1 MAYLDYNGLSA
12 VKECLDHM
20 YLRESNLS
28 FRLDPIDGTV
38 SINRLAAADETA
50 ASVLSAFNTNVNLRT
65 PDEMGVFH
73 PGAGFIEMAYAIASR
88 LYLAWMCNGVLEIGL
103 VRLSV
108 DVQTRA
114 ITYSALGHTSTAYG
128 VAEVDTAWTVE
139 ELPNDAPYELP
150 PATAST
156 LGGVKVG
163 NGLSVTSDGTLSPNL
178 DYAASP
184 TSGGNAIKS
193 NGILY
198 GAVDSTSTSTVFT
211 ATVDGLTALYDG
223 ACVML
228 RNGVVTSASGWTL
241 NVNGLGA
248 KPVYSNMG
256 AQTRESTLFNTN
268 YTMLFVYDSDRI
280 EGGCWML
287 YRGYYSDANSIGYQL
302 RTNSSTLPA
311 QAKFYRY
318 RLLFTSADGTH
329 WVPANTS
336 TSTSADTAKT
346 PNSTTPIDPLG
357 PISYYGTTSAVNA
370 NANVGSGYQWQ
381 QYAIN
386 LGYSFNATSSALT
399 LDYPKPVYVK
409 CHPLANGSATID
421 ATTPYT
427 QALPFTADG
436 CIYIYLGRAYS
447 ATNIELV
454 AHHPVYW
461 HDGTGIRLW
470 TGAEPVT
477 YTAGDGIAITNGVIS
492 LDLDDA
498 DGVSY

>member
-1 MAYLDYNGLSA
+1 MPDIDLMGATYPDVPA
-12 VKECLDHM
+12 VTLP
-20 YLRESNLS
+20 SG
-28 FRLDPIDGTV
+28 DGT
-38 SINRLAAADETA
+38 AT
-50 ASVLSAFNTNVNLRT
+50 FYH
-65 PDEMGVFH
+65 PDE
-73 PGAGFIEMAYAIASR
+73 I
-88 LYLAWMCNGVLEIGL
+88 
-103 VRLSV
+103 
-108 DVQTRA
+108 
-114 ITYSALGHTSTAYG
+114 
-128 VAEVDTAWTVE
+128 
-139 ELPNDAPYELP
+139 
-150 PATAST
+150 
-156 LGGVKVG
+156 
-163 NGLSVTSDGTLSPNL
+163 

-184 TSGGNAIKS
+184 TSGGNAVKA

-198 GAVDSTSTSTVFT
+198 AAVDSTSTSTAFT

-223 ACVML
+223 VAIML

-248 KPVYSNMG
+248 KPVYSNM
-256 AQTRESTLFNTN
+256 ADTTRETTLFNTN

-311 QAKFYRY
+311 QVKFYRY

-336 TSTSADTAKT
+336 TSTSADTEKT

-386 LGYSFNATSSALT
+386 LGYSFNATSAALT

-409 CHPLANGSATID
+409 CHPRADGSATID

-427 QALPFTADG
+427 QALPSTADG

-447 ATNIELV
+447 STGVELV
-454 AHHPVYW
+454 ASHPVYW

-470 TGAEPVT
+470 TGAESIVANGSVT
-477 YTAGDGIAITNGVIS
+477 TAKLADYAVIS
-492 LDLDDA
+492 NKLAPGAVTRNEISISLYNELSSIDYVAADATTQAVMANAGKTAVTLAPNAFVNSGESDNSRTRLCWFTMANGLEIASIGYAADLQGVLTFYARGLHTMASGTMNDTSWTITALPTDA